1 MTSTKLLPTKS
12 KVKPGIKSAASISS
26 TEETLPKKDTLIV
39 NLMMIKADLIHPH
52 PLNPR
57 PWSDIYQ
64 CHVHDDKVEELIA
77 SIQASDFDLLE
88 PVQVRQM
95 GSVYQIVAGHHRYC
109 ALVAL
114 NRKEI
119 PCVLIV
125 VADDVEAAIRLVTR
139 QGRSIDP
146 WDLAKHAYDLCCEE
160 EMCSQTDYSKKTGY
174 QATVVSKWVRAERVR
189 QTLDMRGLS
198 VTACATIARA
208 PENRWRDIANQAIDR
223 KLGTREIDALV
234 VEAQGKTPDI
244 PISQPEVSPSTVTG
258 LEKSV
263 DLDQH
268 LIVRKSALANITE
281 QEELDSSEARS
292 NLSRVNVISLT
303 LLRYLNEKQCAIG
316 FGQLHL
322 EWSFCNASDW
332 WDVSDSSL
340 KQLLGTMIRND
351 LLAKSEGDF
360 ESLYAI
366 TDNGCQLVTDF
377 LAIDQNILQ
386 RRWQK

>member
-1 MTSTKLLPTKS
+1 MTSTKLLPTRS
-12 KVKPGIKSAASISS
+12 EVKSAIESTVSTS
-26 TEETLPKKDTLIV
+26 FTEETLPQTDTLLV
-39 NLMMIKADLIHPH
+39 NLIMIKADLIHPH

-64 CHVHDDKVEELIA
+64 CHVHDEKVEELIA

-88 PVQVRQM
+88 PVQVRQI
-95 GSVYQIVAGHHRYC
+95 GSIYQIVAGHHRYC

-114 NRKEI
+114 NRKKI
-119 PCVLIV
+119 PCVLIA

-146 WDLAKHAYDLCCEE
+146 WELAKHAYDLCCEQ

-189 QTLDMRGLS
+189 QTLDIRGLS
-198 VTACATIARA
+198 VTACAIIARA
-208 PENRWRDIANQAIDR
+208 PENRWRDIADRAIEF
-223 KLGTREIDALV
+223 KLCTREIDALV

-244 PISQPEVSPSTVTG
+244 SISQPEVLSPVVTG

-268 LIVRKSALANITE
+268 LVVRKSIPANTTE
-281 QEELDSSEARS
+281 EEESDLFEVRS

-303 LLRYLNEKQCAIG
+303 LLRYLSEKQCAIG

-322 EWSFCNASDW
+322 EWSFCNSSDW

-351 LLAKSEGDF
+351 LLSKLEGDL
-360 ESLYAI
+360 EPLYAI
-366 TDNGCQLVTDF
+366 TAGGCQLVTDF

-386 RRWQK
+386 RKWQK